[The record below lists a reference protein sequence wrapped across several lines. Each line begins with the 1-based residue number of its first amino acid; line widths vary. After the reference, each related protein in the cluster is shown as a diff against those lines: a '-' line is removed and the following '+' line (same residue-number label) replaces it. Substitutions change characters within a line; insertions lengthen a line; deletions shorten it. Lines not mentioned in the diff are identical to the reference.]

1 MPAITS
7 SIPLVTAFARP
18 ERYIGSSL
26 WWLILAAG
34 VVALAW
40 GWLALRGART
50 VLTRK
55 PPHEEDEIP
64 EDKNPDLL

>member
-1 MPAITS
+1 MSTMLS
-7 SIPLVTAFARP
+7 AFAQPVRTG
-18 ERYIGSSL
+18 GSYL

-34 VVALAW
+34 VVALTW
-40 GWLALRGART
+40 GWLAWNGARS
-50 VLTRK
+50 VLTAK